1 MKINKISIKTA
12 IVLTCAGILAAC
24 TNLESTVEQQ
34 TPQTNNNVVPVKTT
48 SNKLSNAYYRA
59 LIVDGVYQ
67 TSQNRGVSLEL
78 NSSVNMKD
86 FETGL
91 LDVSRSVFSTEEYY
105 FQEGQIISE
114 QTASSWLGRQSEE
127 NPDGLNPAGNGATDA
142 ESRAP
147 IYLSQIV
154 EQDYMIQ
161 TDKGFEIGGIAIG
174 LAMNQIDYYTT
185 KDDKDRIYTH
195 EQKLDLAKVEENAKQ
210 YGNKIVERL
219 RQTEGLGSIPIVVG
233 IFVQSPQDSL
243 AGGVYTFEG
252 LSTEGNSVAEW
263 VPRNEKK
270 VLFPSDIESEDASHF
285 ANFKNEIQS
294 FFPNLSGVTG
304 VGYYKNSQLHN
315 LEIDIMTQ
323 FYGETEIIAFTQ
335 HITDAASQYLPQNT
349 QIEIKV
355 ESIDGIESF
364 VARDQGTQNF
374 TYHIFD

>member
-1 MKINKISIKTA
+1 MNKTA
-12 IVLTCAGILAAC
+12 WKRGLLLAGIGFLTAC
-24 TNLESTVEQQ
+24 TDLENTSEQP
-34 TPQTNNNVVPVKTT
+34 PQTNTNAVPVEMT
-48 SNKLSNAYYRA
+48 SNQLSNAYYRA

-67 TSQNRGVSLEL
+67 PSQNRGVSLQL
-78 NSSVNMKD
+78 NSNVNMKD
-86 FETGL
+86 FESGL
-91 LDVSRSVFSTEEYY
+91 LDVARSVFSTDTYY
-105 FQEGQIISE
+105 FQEGQVITE
-114 QTASSWLGRQSEE
+114 ETAQKWLGRQSTE
-127 NPDGLNPAGNGATDA
+127 NPDGLNPAGNGSTDPK
-142 ESRAP
+142 SRVP

-161 TDKGFEIGGIAIG
+161 TENGFELGGIAIG

-185 KDDKDRIYTH
+185 KDDQDRIYTH
-195 EQKLDLAKVEENAKQ
+195 EQKLDVAKVEEQAKK
-210 YGNKIVERL
+210 YGNQIVARL
-219 RQTEGLGSIPIVVG
+219 RSEADLGSIPIVVG

-243 AGGVYTFEG
+243 AGGVYSFEG
-252 LSTEGNSVAEW
+252 LSNEGNSVDEW
-263 VPRNEKK
+263 VPRNEEK
-270 VLFPSDIESEDASHF
+270 VLFPADVESEDASHF

-304 VGYYKNSQLHN
+304 VGRYKNGQLQD

-335 HITDAASQYLPQNT
+335 HITDAASQFLPQNA

-364 VARDQGTQNF
+364 VARNQGSQNF

>member
-1 MKINKISIKTA
+1 MKINKVSIKTA
-12 IVLTCAGILAAC
+12 IMLSCVGLLAAC

-34 TPQTNNNVVPVKTT
+34 IPQTNNTVVPATTT
-48 SNKLSNAYYRA
+48 SNKLSNTFYRA
-59 LIVDGVYQ
+59 LIVDGIYKP
-67 TSQNRGVSLEL
+67 SENRGVSLEL
-78 NSSVNMKD
+78 NSSINMKD

-91 LDVSRSVFSTEEYY
+91 LDVSRNVFSTDNYY
-105 FQEGQIISE
+105 FQEGQIITE
-114 QTASSWLGRQSEE
+114 ETALSWLRRQSED
-127 NPDGLNPAGNGATDA
+127 NPDGLNPTGNDSTDPA
-142 ESRAP
+142 SRVP

-154 EQDYMIQ
+154 EQDYMVQ
-161 TDKGFEIGGIAIG
+161 TDKGFELGGIAIG
-174 LAMNQIDYYTT
+174 LAMNKIDYYTT
-185 KDDKDRIYTH
+185 KDDKNRIYSH
-195 EQKLDLAKVEENAKQ
+195 EQELDLAKVEENAKQ

-219 RQTEGLGSIPIVVG
+219 RQEEDLGSIPIVVG
-233 IFVQSPQDSL
+233 VFVQSPQDSL

-270 VLFPSDIESEDASHF
+270 ILFPSDIESEDASHF
-285 ANFKNEIQS
+285 ANFKNEVQS

-304 VGYYKNSQLHN
+304 VGYYKNSQLQN
-315 LEIDIMTQ
+315 LEIAIMTQ

-335 HITDAASQYLPQNT
+335 HITDAASQYLPQNA

-355 ESIDGIESF
+355 ESIDGVESF